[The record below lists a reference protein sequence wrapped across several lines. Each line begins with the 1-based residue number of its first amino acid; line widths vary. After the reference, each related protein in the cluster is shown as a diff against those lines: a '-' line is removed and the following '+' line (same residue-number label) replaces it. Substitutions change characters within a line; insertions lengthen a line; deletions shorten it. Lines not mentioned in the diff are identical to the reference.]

1 MVFMYSKVDLAKY
14 PFTREAQKYIESL
27 GLDIE
32 DLVSPEYSSVLER
45 GKKRVIEALESGYV
59 SYQGNAHVELLSF
72 PIARLFVE
80 SLGDEYL
87 RRRYAVAES
96 KRVDKLL
103 GSEEDAKLIKI
114 VKETFGWD
122 IRKALQR
129 VGGRFYE
136 YKLKVN
142 NYLTYARYFQDRYWK
157 LVNRVLDEGYVY
169 LRKMDIARLISE
181 AVKWRIMEK
190 KGKPPDL
197 PPAMK
202 EMINTI
208 RIKLENQKK
217 DRGIDEGISEVS
229 RESYPPCI
237 SKMLLEILAGR
248 NISHQA
254 RFALT
259 SFLINIGLSV
269 DEVIQIFSN
278 VPDFN
283 ENLTRYQVE
292 HIAGIKGGG
301 TKYTPPACNTL
312 RTYALCEKNEL
323 CKNINHPLSYYRKSL
338 RIRQSGNKKTNH

>member
-1 MVFMYSKVDLAKY
+1 MVFIYSKIDLAKY
-14 PFTREAQKYIESL
+14 PFIREAQKYIESL
-27 GLDIE
+27 SLDIE
-32 DLVSPEYSSVLER
+32 DLHSPEYSSVLER
-45 GKKRVIEALESGYV
+45 GKERVMEALESGYV

-96 KRVDKLL
+96 KRIDKLL
-103 GSEEDAKLIKI
+103 ANEEDAKLINI
-114 VKETFGWD
+114 IRETFGWD
-122 IRKALQR
+122 IKKAMER
-129 VGGRFYE
+129 VGGRLYE
-136 YKLKVN
+136 YELKVN
-142 NYLTYARYFQDRYWK
+142 DYLTYAPYFQDRYWK

-169 LRKMDIARLISE
+169 LRKVDIARLVSE
-181 AVKWRIMEK
+181 AVKWRLMEK
-190 KGKPPDL
+190 KGKTPDL

-202 EMINTI
+202 EILNKI
-208 RIKLENQKK
+208 RIKLENRKK
-217 DRGIDEGISEVS
+217 DRGIEEGISEVS

-237 SKMLLEILAGR
+237 SKMLSEILAGR
-248 NISHQA
+248 NISHHA
-254 RFALT
+254 RFTLT
-259 SFLINIGLSV
+259 SFLINIGLPV

-278 VPDFN
+278 VPDFD

-312 RTYALCEKNEL
+312 RTYGLCEKNEL

-338 RIRQSGNKKTNH
+338 RIRQRENKKNQ